1 MIVPAPPPASTPA
14 SAADSST
21 LYAENEND
29 ARDVLDT
36 LDKSPVSGAFK
47 EDLRRVLNRNLA
59 ATNGYTIEQKVQAI
73 AQGLFDLTR
82 LFIYSTI
89 HDSKRPRERSWKD
102 TIVECRWAL
111 CVLAAIVAALLVIQ
125 PDIAWSIP
133 AAVHGSAAAP
143 AVAPAP

>member
-1 MIVPAPPPASTPA
+1 MIAPASPPASATA
-14 SAADSST
+14 TAADSST
-21 LYAENEND
+21 LYAENEHD
-29 ARDVLDT
+29 ARDVLDS

-59 ATNGYTIEQKVQAI
+59 ATNGYTIDQKVQSI

-111 CVLAAIVAALLVIQ
+111 CVLAAIVAALLIVQ

-133 AAVHGSAAAP
+133 AAVHGSTSAP
-143 AVAPAP
+143 AVAP